1 MRITKILI
9 SLLLLPFL
17 PLLSSRAAAAE
28 QLPNILWISIE
39 DTGPE
44 LGPYGDKLARTPH
57 LDRFAAEGAVFLNA
71 FSHAPVCAPTRSGII
86 TGMYPTSIGTHHT
99 MHFSDSR
106 SLKVGSR
113 WTLVSSP

>member
-9 SLLLLPFL
+9 ALLLLPPWFL
-17 PLLSSRAAAAE
+17 LSPLLLSSSLLSSRAAAAE
-28 QLPNILWISIE
+28 QLPNVLWISIE

-44 LGPYGDKLARTPH
+44 LSPYGDKLARTPN

-86 TGMYPTSIGTHHT
+86 TGMYPTSIGTHH
-99 MHFSDSR
+99 MRSD
-106 SLKVGSR
+106 KV
-113 WTLVSSP
+113 PPA